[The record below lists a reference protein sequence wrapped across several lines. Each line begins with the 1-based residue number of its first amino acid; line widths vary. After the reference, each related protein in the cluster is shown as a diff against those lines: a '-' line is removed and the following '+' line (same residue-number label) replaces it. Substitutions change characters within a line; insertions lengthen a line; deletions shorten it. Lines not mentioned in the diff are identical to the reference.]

1 MAINVD
7 TVYKTV
13 LLILNQQQRGYMTP
27 DEFNKVATQV
37 QLNIF
42 ERYEDDLNQMYRA
55 PQNDT
60 EYANRV
66 KNIEDNL
73 QFFQNTGTAIP
84 ISSGSNFYSLPT
96 TSLTISNTQSFTQ
109 AGNVNT
115 TFTVTNWTSAASQAD
130 YIQVYKQDLGAGGF
144 TLQTSPTQYTCNS
157 VTNIVTFV
165 TAPLNTDVIK
175 VDLMAADVYR
185 LGSVFYQNSE
195 ISQYSQRNE
204 LRQIL
209 LSPLTQPTTTFPV
222 YLYEKNIIE
231 IYPTTITATGEG
243 TSNITVSYLKTPLDV
258 VWGYGTGTL
267 GQFEY
272 NASLST
278 DFELNISEQTNTIIR
293 ILAYS
298 GVIINDPTIIQVA
311 QQEIQS
317 EEQNS
322 KM

>member
-42 ERYEDDLNQMYRA
+42 ERYEDDLNQMYRV

-73 QFFQNTGTAIP
+73 QFFQRTGA
-84 ISSGSNFYSLPT
+84 T
-96 TSLTISNTQSFTQ
+96 TYV
-109 AGNVNT
+109 GPH
-115 TFTVTNWTSAASQAD
+115 
-130 YIQVYKQDLGAGGF
+130 F
-144 TLQTSPTQYTCNS
+144 TLTPTD
-157 VTNIVTFV
+157 I
-165 TAPLNTDVIK
+165 
-175 VDLMAADVYR
+175 YR
-185 LGSVFYQNSE
+185 LGSVFYQGTE
-195 ISQYSQRNE
+195 LTQYAQRNE
-204 LRQIL
+204 ITQLL
-209 LSPLTQPTTTFPV
+209 LSPLTQPTTSFPI
-222 YLYEKNIIE
+222 YLYENDLLYV
-231 IYPTTITATGEG
+231 YPTTIIVSTD
-243 TSNITVSYLKTPLDV
+243 ITISYLKTPADV
-258 VWGYGTGTL
+258 VWGYGVGTL

-272 NASLST
+272 SAGTST
-278 DFELNISEQTNTIIR
+278 NLELNISEQTNVITR
-293 ILAYS
+293 ILAYA
-298 GVIINDPTIIQVA
+298 GIIINDPTIIQVA
-311 QQEIQS
+311 AGEIQK